1 MKFESARTGHSD
13 IWRGCEFGRFCAL
26 WLAGRAQKS
35 TLASLPVLGI
45 IGA

>member
-1 MKFESARTGHSD
+1 MKFESER
-13 IWRGCEFGRFCAL
+13 RGQSSEGTQWQTVALCAL